1 LTFTKYRKCLIL
13 ISFLIGVDL
22 HLTRKVGGLAVNVK
36 INRWA
41 KWGPWAVL
49 SLALVLGT
57 SSQAALAASGKR
69 EAKAHSAT
77 HSVARGKAVKS
88 ASAQSGTRKPIKVKA
103 SKGNKTE
110 VIRHAKDG
118 HRAKVLGKH
127 NVTRVKYIAPP
138 PPKMSFGALA
148 GLHDVGDPLDLRSSV
163 AYVLDQETREVL
175 LRKNESA
182 VLPIASLTKLMTG
195 LLISESRL
203 PLDEEVTITEADVDT
218 EKGSRSRLVVGTT
231 LLRGELLHL
240 ALMSS
245 ENRAAHALGRTYPGG
260 MSAFVANMNARA
272 RSLGMRDTRYVEP
285 TGLSSSNQS
294 TAQDL
299 AILVAATS
307 RDPLLRELTT
317 SPTYTAMVGNRPTQF
332 NTTNALVKNP
342 DWEIGV
348 QKTGYISE
356 AGQCLVMQA
365 KIAGRKLIMVFLD
378 STGRRS
384 RVADAQRVKRWVEA
398 NSVGSLQLQSKALT
412 GGDQNSAL

>member
-1 LTFTKYRKCLIL
+1 M
-13 ISFLIGVDL
+13 
-22 HLTRKVGGLAVNVK
+22 K
-36 INRWA
+36 INRLA
-41 KWGPWAVL
+41 MFGPWT
-49 SLALVLGT
+49 ALT
-57 SSQAALAASGKR
+57 IALAFGAASFSAEAVAAKR
-69 EAKAHSAT
+69 VAKASSKVQV
-77 HSVARGKAVKS
+77 SVRAKAVKTS
-88 ASAQSGTRKPIKVKA
+88 STKVTAGKA
-103 SKGNKTE
+103 STGKSTKGKTGKILLVKE
-110 VIRHAKDG
+110 SKRGHKAAVRDRH
-118 HRAKVLGKH
+118 HP
-127 NVTRVKYIAPP
+127 VTRVNFVPP
-138 PPKMSFGALA
+138 APPKMSFGAIA

-163 AYVLDQETREVL
+163 AYVLDQDTREVL

-195 LLISESRL
+195 LLISEARL
-203 PLDEEVTITEADVDT
+203 PLDEQITITEADVDN
-218 EKGSRSRLVVGTT
+218 EKGSRSRLKVGTT

-299 AILVAATS
+299 AVLVAATS

-317 SPTYTAMVGNRPTQF
+317 SPTYIAMVGDRPTQF

-365 KIAGRKLIMVFLD
+365 RIAGRKLIMVFLD
-378 STGRRS
+378 STGRLS

-398 NSVGSLQLQSKALT
+398 NSLGAMQLQSKASLQSE
-412 GGDQNSAL
+412 DSAL